1 MRGFSSVFS
10 PQGKKSPIIYACLR
24 TRRLQRP
31 GERQRQ
37 TALATEKDNGDIY
50 VTATARK
57 STARTRRYERFSA
70 PNAKD
75 ARKRCKAVLRL
86 MKKLLKKVAAHAA
99 RHARLLEERWSET
112 AYSAAEAM
120 VIFAS
125 DPKYSATVAP
135 GGVAGARTNYRLAK
149 ARPVAIRPGSQAAE
163 SSRRLT
169 GA

>member
-1 MRGFSSVFS
+1 
-10 PQGKKSPIIYACLR
+10 
-24 TRRLQRP
+24 
-31 GERQRQ
+31 
-37 TALATEKDNGDIY
+37 
-50 VTATARK
+50 
-57 STARTRRYERFSA
+57 
-70 PNAKD
+70 
-75 ARKRCKAVLRL
+75 
-86 MKKLLKKVAAHAA
+86 MKKPLKKVAAHAA